1 MFFKRTAYLLA
12 FASTI
17 LASNGAGAET
27 LREAAAQAL
36 QFHPSVE
43 AALAQLDA
51 AKAAKREQVSG
62 YFPDV
67 SVAATGGRVFQ
78 DNSTSRG
85 LSVTRGDA
93 YSYYG
98 EGSVTMRQMLFDGL
112 ETPSRVSSAKARRM
126 SALNTV
132 ADLRETLTLRAV
144 QAYIEVLRTR
154 IGLQML
160 TEHKRKVDNYLAR
173 IKSSVDQGG
182 SDAAELQQASDVSSI
197 LDGIIADFEGQKR
210 FAEAN
215 YMEVMGH
222 MPGDDLVKPTTQ
234 LNISLDKMESVVE
247 QAQFT
252 HPSLLAAKFTTKAAK
267 YDARAERAQIF
278 PEFDG
283 ELSYLENDKRDVIG
297 GESTDARAVVKMSW
311 NFSTGG
317 AQLARIKQKKLDHKQ
332 SLARME
338 DLKRQIERD
347 IRLAYSEYATAKD
360 QLDVAYQRAFLNEKL
375 FGTYEAQFEGAKISL
390 LQLMQAENQLLNTKL
405 EQMNGEHRLLQAGYG
420 VLASVG
426 RLQEALDLDPAAG
439 DGKK

>member
-1 MFFKRTAYLLA
+1 
-12 FASTI
+12 
-17 LASNGAGAET
+17 
-27 LREAAAQAL
+27 
-36 QFHPSVE
+36 
-43 AALAQLDA
+43 
-51 AKAAKREQVSG
+51 
-62 YFPDV
+62 
-67 SVAATGGRVFQ
+67 
-78 DNSTSRG
+78 
-85 LSVTRGDA
+85 
-93 YSYYG
+93 
-98 EGSVTMRQMLFDGL
+98 
-112 ETPSRVSSAKARRM
+112 
-126 SALNTV
+126 
-132 ADLRETLTLRAV
+132 
-144 QAYIEVLRTR
+144 
-154 IGLQML
+154 
-160 TEHKRKVDNYLAR
+160 
-173 IKSSVDQGG
+173 
-182 SDAAELQQASDVSSI
+182 
-197 LDGIIADFEGQKR
+197 
-210 FAEAN
+210 
-215 YMEVMGH
+215 MEVMGH

-311 NFSTGG
+311 NFSPGG